1 MKAYPDSNAVPEYR
15 AMLGLADRGF
25 VVFGAGEGIGRQT
38 CHALSQ
44 AGARVV
50 CVDREPALAERVAEE
65 VRGVPA
71 TADATQRAE
80 VERVFALADEALG
93 PRLSGIV
100 DIVGM
105 AHIGPIV
112 SIDDEAWDRQF
123 DIVLRHVYLT
133 LQLGSPRLQAR
144 GGGTMVYVGSIS
156 GEVSVPS
163 QAVYGTAKAA
173 LHHLVRCAAHELGP
187 AGIRVNAIAPGVV
200 RTPRLLKGLN
210 EALWQRLSDLN
221 PLRRV
226 AIPSEIAAAILF
238 LASDLSGY
246 VTGNVLTLDGGI
258 SNMAVIPDFR
268 LDPNR

>member
-1 MKAYPDSNAVPEYR
+1 MSTYPDSNLVPAYSSMLSLAGR
-15 AMLGLADRGF
+15 AF
-25 VVFGAGEGIGRQT
+25 IVFGAGEGIGRQA

-50 CVDREPALAERVAEE
+50 CVDSNAALAEKIADE
-65 VRGVPA
+65 VRGIPA
-71 TADATQRAE
+71 SADVTQRSE
-80 VERVFALADEALG
+80 LEQVFALADAAIG
-93 PRLSGIV
+93 TQFSGIV
-100 DIVGM
+100 DIVGI
-105 AHIGPIV
+105 AQIGPIV

-133 LQLGSPRLQAR
+133 LQLAAPRLQAR

-187 AGIRVNAIAPGVV
+187 AGIRVNAVAPGVV

-210 EALWQRLSDLN
+210 EEFWQRLSELN

-226 AIPSEIAAAILF
+226 AVPAEIAAAILF

-246 VTGNVLTLDGGI
+246 VTGNVLTLDGGV
-258 SNMAVIPDFR
+258 SNVSVIPDFR
-268 LDPNR
+268 LKP

>member
-1 MKAYPDSNAVPEYR
+1 MKTYPDSNAVPAYTT
-15 AMLGLADRGF
+15 MLGLADRGF
-25 VVFGAGEGIGRQT
+25 MVFGAGEGIGRQA

-50 CVDREPALAERVAEE
+50 CVDREAALAERVAEE
-65 VRGVPA
+65 VNGVPA
-71 TADATQRAE
+71 SADVTQRSE
-80 VERVFALADEALG
+80 VERVFAMADKTLG
-93 PRLSGIV
+93 SRFSGIV

-112 SIDDEAWDRQF
+112 SIDDETWDRQF

-200 RTPRLLKGLN
+200 RTPRLLKGLS
-210 EALWQRLSDLN
+210 EELWQHLSDLN

-226 AIPSEIAAAILF
+226 AIPAEIAAAILF

-246 VTGNVLTLDGGI
+246 VTGNVLTLDGGV

-268 LDPNR
+268 LDPK